1 MIHNQF
7 IRTKPSA
14 DLILHQDE
22 VHIWIVDIEKN
33 STDMKYFRELL
44 SPEESKQADKF
55 IFEKDRFRYTITHGA
70 LHILI
75 CAYTGVNEKLINY
88 IQGKYRKPGLQVS
101 SWKKLYFNLSHSGN
115 FILYAFS
122 WDLELGIDIEQIRD
136 MQDSDS
142 IIERFCSEK
151 EKAEYFSIQ
160 KENRTQ
166 AFFKC
171 WTRKEAYIKARGDG
185 LYFPL
190 NNFTV
195 SIKPDTQPALIE
207 VKDEPLE
214 NDRWKLHDLKIND
227 LYSSALVA
235 DKSKINL
242 TFFKWIR

>member
-33 STDMKYFRELL
+33 STDLRYFRELL
-44 SPEESKQADKF
+44 SSEELLQADKF
-55 IFEKDRFRYTITHGA
+55 IFEQDRIRYSLTHGV
-70 LHILI
+70 LRLLI
-75 CAYTGVNEKLINY
+75 NMYTGINKKNINY
-88 IQGKYRKPGLQVS
+88 TLGKFHKPGLQAS
-101 SWKKLYFNLSHSGN
+101 SGKELCFNLSHSGN
-115 FILYAFS
+115 YILFAFS
-122 WDLELGIDIEQIRD
+122 WAKELGIDIEQIRD
-136 MQDSDS
+136 MQDADS

-151 EKAEYFSIQ
+151 EKVEYFSIQ
-160 KENRTQ
+160 KENRTK

-214 NDRWKLHDLKIND
+214 NNRWKLHDLKIND

-235 DKSKINL
+235 DKSKLNRS
-242 TFFKWIR
+242 FFEWIR